1 MLTTSGNSY
10 DITQKINV
18 GDIDL
23 VAIPKED
30 RPKSGQRNLLVQVMG
45 IDSDQLLLARVIE
58 DGVGP
63 DLTVRY
69 SVTEFVKGELSGFLL

>member
-18 GDIDL
+18 GDIGL

-45 IDSDQLLLARVIE
+45 IDSDQLLLAPVIE

>member
-1 MLTTSGNSY
+1 M
-10 DITQKINV
+10 
-18 GDIDL
+18 
-23 VAIPKED
+23 
-30 RPKSGQRNLLVQVMG
+30 QVMG